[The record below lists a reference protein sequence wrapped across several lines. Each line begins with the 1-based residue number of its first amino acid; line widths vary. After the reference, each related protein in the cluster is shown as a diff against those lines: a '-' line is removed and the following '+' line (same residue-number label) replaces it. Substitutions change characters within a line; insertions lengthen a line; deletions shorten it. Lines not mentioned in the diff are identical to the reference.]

1 MVSTKL
7 SYYLSPQIYQSIFSG
22 EKDAKIQTE
31 RKKLTI
37 FFSDIADFTA
47 ITESSPAGRDLRRLL
62 NEYFTAM
69 AVIALKHGGT
79 VDKFI
84 GDAILDLL
92 RRPANP
98 WADGGRARLRAHG
111 HRDAAAA
118 LAELN
123 ARLARATASSQ
134 PFRARIGINTGYCN
148 VGNFGSD
155 QRMEYTIIGAE
166 TNLAARLQSIADP
179 GQIIL
184 SYESYVCVRDFG
196 RGARPGA
203 FDDERD

>member
-1 MVSTKL
+1 M
-7 SYYLSPQIYQSIFSG
+7 
-22 EKDAKIQTE
+22 
-31 RKKLTI
+31 RM
-37 FFSDIADFTA
+37 A
-47 ITESSPAGRDLRRLL
+47 IEMQGR
-62 NEYFTAM
+62 M
-69 AVIALKHGGT
+69 
-79 VDKFI
+79 
-84 GDAILDLL
+84 
-92 RRPANP
+92 
-98 WADGGRARLRAHG
+98 
-111 HRDAAAA
+111 
-118 LAELN
+118 AELN
-123 ARLARATASSQ
+123 ARWRGEGIES
-134 PFRARIGINTGYCN
+134 PFRIRIGINTGYCN